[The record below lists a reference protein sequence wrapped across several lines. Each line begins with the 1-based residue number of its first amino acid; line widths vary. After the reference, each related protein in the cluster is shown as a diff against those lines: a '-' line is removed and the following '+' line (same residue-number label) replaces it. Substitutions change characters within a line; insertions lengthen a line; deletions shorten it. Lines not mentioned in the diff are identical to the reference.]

1 MSFAQKNVVVTGAA
15 QGIGK
20 VVARNFA
27 LAGARV
33 ILADID
39 ESQGRAT
46 AQEFRSQGLNCQFV
60 AADVADEED
69 CRRLMAAASEL
80 GLIHVL
86 VNNAAISKATTGSLF
101 GDSTAEFDRVLAV
114 NLRGPF
120 LCTKSALPYMAE
132 GGAIINIS
140 STRSLMSEPGCE
152 AYAASKGGLN
162 ALTHALAL
170 SLAPRKIRV
179 NCIIPGWIENS
190 QGQEQLTPL
199 DHQQHPAGRV
209 GLPQDIASACLFL
222 AGSEAGF
229 ITGANLVVDGG
240 MTVKM
245 IYT

>member
-1 MSFAQKNVVVTGAA
+1 MQLNAVIASYTG
-15 QGIGK
+15 QSYQRI
-20 VVARNFA
+20 VETLTPEA
-27 LAGARV
+27 LAG
-33 ILADID
+33 
-39 ESQGRAT
+39 EPQGRAT
-46 AQEFRSQGLNCQFV
+46 TQGFLNLGLNCQFV
-60 AADVADEED
+60 ATDVAEEED
-69 CRRLMAAASEL
+69 CRQLMVTAAES
-80 GLIHVL
+80 GQIHVL
-86 VNNAAISKATTGSLF
+86 INNAAIAKAASGSLF
-101 GDSTAEFDRVLAV
+101 QSNTADFDRVVAV
-114 NLRGPF
+114 NLRGPY

-132 GGAIINIS
+132 GGATINIS

-190 QGQEQLTPL
+190 QGQEQLTL
-199 DHQQHPAGRV
+199 QDHQQHPAGRV

-229 ITGANLVVDGG
+229 ITGTNLVVDGG

-245 IYT
+245 IYS